1 MKLGAVNQEYE
12 CWYHGPCLPGSVF
25 TPLRQFEIF
34 FTGDNNSRLVLRLLI
49 LCIIAGWLHI
59 RDQEYLRPPGER
71 SETRVPRERGMDNYW
86 KETQVILRPDICGNQ
101 PLSSLIKL
109 CPVNANCFLYKFK
122 HRAPSWVNIKSKEH
136 QRLLP
141 SPLLG
146 LACSWLSWGIKVSR
160 YREDTMAIKT
170 PVKMTNTIR
179 VISLCRA
186 RSVIKG
192 AFASQDMKD
201 WS

>member
-1 MKLGAVNQEYE
+1 MASWQVTASCFMKLGAVNQEYE

-59 RDQEYLRPPGER
+59 RDQEYWRPPGER

-86 KETQVILRPDICGNQ
+86 KETQVILWPDICDGNQ

-109 CPVNANCFLYKFK
+109 CPVNANGFLYKFK
-122 HRAPSWVNIKSKEH
+122 HRALCWVNIKSKEH

-141 SPLLG
+141 SPR
-146 LACSWLSWGIKVSR
+146 LSW
-160 YREDTMAIKT
+160 A
-170 PVKMTNTIR
+170 
-179 VISLCRA
+179 
-186 RSVIKG
+186 
-192 AFASQDMKD
+192 
-201 WS
+201 